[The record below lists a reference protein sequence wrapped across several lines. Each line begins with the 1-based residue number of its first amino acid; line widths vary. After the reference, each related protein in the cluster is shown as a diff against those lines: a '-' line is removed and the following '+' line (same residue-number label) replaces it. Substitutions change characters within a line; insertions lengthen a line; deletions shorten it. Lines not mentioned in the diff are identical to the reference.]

1 MPHADRGHHVSSNSD
16 VNSDVEAASGA
27 SDAEHRKWH
36 LWWHQWWRP
45 PCPERA
51 TRGEAE
57 RETIEGTF
65 EGIEGERAGAT
76 GADAG
81 ADVAV
86 LICYHERNP
95 RDEREFFDVIAP

>member
-1 MPHADRGHHVSSNSD
+1 M
-16 VNSDVEAASGA
+16 
-27 SDAEHRKWH
+27 
-36 LWWHQWWRP
+36 
-45 PCPERA
+45 
-51 TRGEAE
+51 RGEAE

-65 EGIEGERAGAT
+65 EGTEGERAGAT